1 MIANGKHLERHRL
14 HVSRIAII
22 TFFFFNGVLTST
34 FSTRL
39 PTIQA
44 NLDLPSGQLGLALL
58 GCTIGGLV
66 AMNIAARIARRLGS
80 KMMVIVGSL
89 CMSISLLLIAYANN
103 LTFLLMAL
111 IGFGIG
117 SGAMDIAMNLQG
129 TDIERASGQPML
141 NSFHA
146 CFSVGSLAGALIG
159 SVLATF
165 HLSPEF
171 HFLAIVG
178 IASVSFIWSS
188 RFLMAPKPVQETPEN
203 SKEHTPQFGPRLMFL
218 GLIGFC
224 VLLSIGAMYDW
235 STVYLSGTLHM
246 DAGLAAAGFTIF
258 LTCTALAR
266 GIGDNLT
273 KRFGSAILIACSCA
287 LSAIGLAIVLLFTWT
302 PIVLC
307 GLGLVGVG
315 LSVPFPLTLSAA
327 GRLSMRDTGSALATV
342 TTWGYAGMIAGPPVL
357 GFIADHIGLRLAL
370 TIIFF
375 LCLLAA
381 LCAPAAR
388 DISVNK
394 ETLSGFQSEDSLK
407 PNDQCLH

>member
-1 MIANGKHLERHRL
+1 MRKVSMITNGKYLERRCL
-14 HVSRIAII
+14 RVSRIAII

-39 PTIQA
+39 PAIQA
-44 NLDLPSGQLGLALL
+44 KLALPSGQLGLALL

-66 AMNIAARIARRLGS
+66 AMNIAARIAQRLGS
-80 KMMVIVGSL
+80 KMMMIVGSL
-89 CMSISLLLIAYANN
+89 CMGLSLLLIAYANN
-103 LTFLLMAL
+103 LPFLLMAL
-111 IGFGIG
+111 IGFGAG

-129 TDIERASGQPML
+129 TDIEQAYGQPML

-165 HLSPEF
+165 NLSPEL

-178 IASVSFIWSS
+178 IASISFILSS
-188 RFLMAPKPVQETPEN
+188 RFLLPPKVVQKTVGRDKGRAPQL
-203 SKEHTPQFGPRLMFL
+203 GLRLMFL

-224 VLLSIGAMYDW
+224 VLLSVGAMYDW

-258 LTCTALAR
+258 LTCTALTR

-273 KRFGSAILIACSCA
+273 KRFGAAVLIACSCA
-287 LSAIGLAIVLLFTWT
+287 LSAIGLTVVLLFTWT

-307 GLGLVGVG
+307 GLGLIGIG

-327 GRLSMRDTGSALATV
+327 GRLSTRDSGSALATV
-342 TTWGYAGMIAGPPVL
+342 TTWGYAGMIAGPPML

-370 TIIFF
+370 TVVIF

-388 DISVNK
+388 IISVK
-394 ETLSGFQSEDSLK
+394 VEALSAIKTEVD
-407 PNDQCLH
+407 